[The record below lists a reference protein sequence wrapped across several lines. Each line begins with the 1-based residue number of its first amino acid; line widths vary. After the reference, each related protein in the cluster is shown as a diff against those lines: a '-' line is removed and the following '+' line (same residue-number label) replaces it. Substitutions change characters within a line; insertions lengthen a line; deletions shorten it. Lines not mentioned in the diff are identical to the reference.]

1 MNQQEILKK
10 VGGIIAELK
19 DQYNYL
25 EAAEN
30 GFNDLELELFM
41 ANANF
46 LTDHIGILQ
55 KINYQSVQA
64 LLSSSKP
71 VLQLDEVSPKPQIPD
86 YFDGQE
92 LLSAEKGPLQ
102 IRNPSVEIIEPPL
115 QEIEKPQ
122 EIIIL
127 PEAMP
132 QTEPAEISVEDA
144 SFIDP
149 KSVSEPDLHD
159 ASFID
164 LKSVSEPDLHD
175 ASFIEPKSVSKPDLD
190 NASFIDQKL
199 ASEPDL
205 HDASFTD
212 PKLVSEPDLHDAS
225 FIDPKSVSEPDLQS
239 NIFKRNEVETVRDV
253 PEPETISLNMQQG
266 RSGFDQGFHLH
277 ESSQTNSTEPAILT
291 LNDRI
296 AAQKGL
302 DQPKSKTENKPK
314 TVQDLQS
321 MISLND
327 KLLFVKELFNGYN
340 LAYAEAVNI
349 LNRYSNFEQAEQF
362 LKLNYT
368 AKNNWK
374 DKPITVE
381 KFMDLLRK
389 RLS

>member
-1 MNQQEILKK
+1 MNQHEILKK
-10 VGGIIAELK
+10 IGGIIAELK

-55 KINYQSVQA
+55 KINHQSVQA
-64 LLSSSKP
+64 LLPSSKP

-92 LLSAEKGPLQ
+92 LLSAEKEPLQ
-102 IRNPSVEIIEPPL
+102 IRNPSAEIIEPPL
-115 QEIEKPQ
+115 EEIEKPQ
-122 EIIIL
+122 ETIIL
-127 PEAMP
+127 PEVMP
-132 QTEPAEISVEDA
+132 QNEPVEVLVEDA
-144 SFIDP
+144 SFIDQ
-149 KSVSEPDLHD
+149 KSVSEPDLYD
-159 ASFID
+159 ASFIG
-164 LKSVSEPDLHD
+164 
-175 ASFIEPKSVSKPDLD
+175 
-190 NASFIDQKL
+190 
-199 ASEPDL
+199 
-205 HDASFTD
+205 
-212 PKLVSEPDLHDAS
+212 
-225 FIDPKSVSEPDLQS
+225 PKSVSEPDLQS
-239 NIFKRNEVETVRDV
+239 NIFERNEVETVRDV
-253 PEPETISLNMQQG
+253 PEPETISLNVQQG
-266 RSGFDQGFHLH
+266 RSSFDQGFHLH
-277 ESSQTNSTEPAILT
+277 ESSQTKSTEPAILT

-314 TVQDLQS
+314 TVQDLQF

-340 LAYAEAVNI
+340 LAYAEAINI
-349 LNRYSNFEQAEQF
+349 LSRYTNFEQAEQF
-362 LKLNYT
+362 LNLNYT

-374 DKPITVE
+374 DKPVTAE

>member
-1 MNQQEILKK
+1 MNQHEILKK
-10 VGGIIAELK
+10 IGGIIAELK

-55 KINYQSVQA
+55 KINHQSVQA
-64 LLSSSKP
+64 LLPSSKP

-92 LLSAEKGPLQ
+92 LLSAEKEPLQ
-102 IRNPSVEIIEPPL
+102 IRNPSAEIIEPPL
-115 QEIEKPQ
+115 EEIEKPQ
-122 EIIIL
+122 ETIIL
-127 PEAMP
+127 PEVMP
-132 QTEPAEISVEDA
+132 QNEPVEVLVEDA

-149 KSVSEPDLHD
+149 KSVSEPDLYD
-159 ASFID
+159 ASFIGP
-164 LKSVSEPDLHD
+164 KSVSEPDLHD
-175 ASFIEPKSVSKPDLD
+175 ASFIGPKS
-190 NASFIDQKL
+190 
-199 ASEPDL
+199 
-205 HDASFTD
+205 
-212 PKLVSEPDLHDAS
+212 VSEPDLHDAS
-225 FIDPKSVSEPDLQS
+225 FIDPKSVLEPDLHDASFIGPKSVSEPDLQS
-239 NIFKRNEVETVRDV
+239 NIFERNEVETVRDV
-253 PEPETISLNMQQG
+253 PEPETISLNVQQG
-266 RSGFDQGFHLH
+266 RSSFDQGFHLH
-277 ESSQTNSTEPAILT
+277 ESSQTKSTEPAVLT

-302 DQPKSKTENKPK
+302 DQPKIKTENQPK

-340 LAYAEAVNI
+340 LAYAEAINI
-349 LNRYSNFEQAEQF
+349 LSRYTNFEQAEQF
-362 LKLNYT
+362 LNLNYT

-374 DKPITVE
+374 DKPVTAE

-389 RLS
+389 RLSRSG